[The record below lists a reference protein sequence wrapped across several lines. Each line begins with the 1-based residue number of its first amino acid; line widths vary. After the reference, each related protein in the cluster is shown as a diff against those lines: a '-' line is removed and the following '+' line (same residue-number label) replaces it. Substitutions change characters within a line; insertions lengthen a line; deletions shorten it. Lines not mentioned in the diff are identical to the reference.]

1 MGSLT
6 IASSVVNLFL
16 PETFNKDLP
25 ETVEQMQ
32 ECQGYLYIINL
43 FIHSLAF
50 EELQPITLSEIY
62 LECFFEIGIFI
73 SHNTK

>member
-16 PETFNKDLP
+16 PETLHKDLP

-32 ECQGYLYIINL
+32 KCQG
-43 FIHSLAF
+43 
-50 EELQPITLSEIY
+50 
-62 LECFFEIGIFI
+62 
-73 SHNTK
+73 